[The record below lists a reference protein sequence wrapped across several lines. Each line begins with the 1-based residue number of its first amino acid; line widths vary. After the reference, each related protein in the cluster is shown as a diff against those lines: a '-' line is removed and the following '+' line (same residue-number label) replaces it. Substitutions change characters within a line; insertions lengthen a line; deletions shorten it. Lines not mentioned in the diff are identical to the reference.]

1 MSGWPGRAYKAEPV
15 QEIHVISVLLG
26 ALVGVILALTGAGGA
41 IIAVPLL
48 VFGLHLMVAEA
59 APIALFAV
67 AASAASGAMLS
78 LKLGRVRYR
87 AAGFIGLAGMLAS
100 PVGLLIAKSSPD
112 ALLTFV
118 FALVMAFVAFRMF
131 RQTMAGSAGVE
142 NSAPRSV
149 PCQLNSS
156 TGRLRWTRPCAGSL
170 ALSGVSAGF
179 LSGLLGVGGGF
190 IIVPALRKATDLQ
203 MKSIV
208 ATSLAVIALVS
219 AAGVLSAVLMGKMN
233 WSIAIPFTFGAVAAM
248 LLASAAAHRL
258 SGAKL
263 QRAFAILSGCVAAG
277 MIAKAI
283 ISTVN

>member
-1 MSGWPGRAYKAEPV
+1 M
-15 QEIHVISVLLG
+15 
-26 ALVGVILALTGAGGA
+26 GVILALTGAGGA

-48 VFGLHLMVAEA
+48 IFGLHLVVADA

-67 AASAASGAMLS
+67 SVSAASGAVLA

-87 AAGFIGLAGMLAS
+87 AAGLIALAGALAS
-100 PVGLLIAKSSPD
+100 PAGLLIAKSSPD
-112 ALLTFV
+112 ALLTLA

-131 RQTMAGSAGVE
+131 RQTIASSAGGE
-142 NSAPRSV
+142 NSVPRSV

-170 ALSGVSAGF
+170 ALSGISAGF

-233 WSIAIPFTFGAVAAM
+233 WSIAIPFTSGAVAAM
-248 LLASAAAHRL
+248 LLVSAVAHRF

-263 QRAFAILSGCVAAG
+263 QQAFAILSGCVAVGMIVKAG
-277 MIAKAI
+277 MSIA
-283 ISTVN
+283 N